1 MTLQDHAARDI
12 PGTATDLSSRQP
24 DAFGRAASGPLA
36 GIVIADFSRVLAGPY
51 CTMLLADLGA
61 TVIKVESPAGDE
73 TRAWKP
79 PVFDGQSTYYLSINR
94 NKRSIALDF
103 SDAVDLETARSIAGS
118 ADVVME
124 NFKPGGLDRFGLGY
138 DSIAELNPAV
148 VYASITGFG
157 SAAGAS
163 LPGYDL
169 LVQAMSGLMSLTG
182 ESHSP
187 AYRSGVAVFDVI
199 TGLHAAVGVLAALH
213 ERGRSGR
220 GQRVEVNLMS
230 SALSGMV
237 NQTGGF
243 LLSGNVP
250 SRMGNEHP
258 SIYPYEPLPTADG
271 EIVLA
276 IGNDRQFHTLC
287 GVLGVPELA
296 KDPRFS
302 TPPDRSM
309 NRSALRPIL
318 QELMA
323 GRTASDWFD
332 TFTAARLPCAPI
344 NDVRGGIEFA
354 QRLGLEPVVEVGS
367 GDRTLPGVRNPI
379 SFSQT
384 PPSYDLIPPGIDADR
399 GDILGWLQSTA
410 SATLQPHIDQHT
422 VQARHHKEAS

>member
-1 MTLQDHAARDI
+1 MTLQSSIPAPPVPGAANDRQPDHAR
-12 PGTATDLSSRQP
+12 R
-24 DAFGRAASGPLA
+24 DAFGREVSGPLA

-51 CTMLLADLGA
+51 CTMLLADMGA

-79 PVFDGQSTYYLSINR
+79 PVYEGQSTYYLSINR

-103 SDAVDLETARSIAGS
+103 GDPDDIETARDIAAG
-118 ADVVME
+118 ADVVIE
-124 NFKPGGLDRFGLGY
+124 NFKPGGLDRFGLDY
-138 DSIAELNPAV
+138 ASIAGRNPAV

-157 SAAGAS
+157 SAGGAA

-182 ESHSP
+182 DPQFP

-199 TGLHAAVGVLAALH
+199 TGLHAAIGVLSALH
-213 ERGRSGR
+213 ERSQSGR
-220 GQRVEVNLMS
+220 GQRIEVNLMS

-250 SRMGNEHP
+250 ARMGNEHP

-276 IGNDRQFHTLC
+276 IGNDRQFRTLC
-287 GVLGVPELA
+287 NVIGATALA
-296 KDPRFS
+296 DDPRFS
-302 TPPDRSM
+302 TPPDRSH

-318 QELMA
+318 QKLLA
-323 GRTASDWFD
+323 VRTASEWFD
-332 TFTAARLPCAPI
+332 IFTEARLPSAPI
-344 NDVRGGIEFA
+344 NDVRGGIDFA
-354 QRLGLEPVVEVGS
+354 RRLGLEPVVEVGT
-367 GDRTLPGVRNPI
+367 GDKALPGVRNPI
-379 SFSQT
+379 TFSAT
-384 PPSYDLIPPGIDADR
+384 PTSYDLVPPGIDADR
-399 GDILGWLQSTA
+399 SDVLQWLQSA
-410 SATLQPHIDQHT
+410 PQP
-422 VQARHHKEAS
+422 